1 MVRPADS
8 FCRTR
13 LTSEGTQSW
22 EVTAA
27 GKVNRPGVRGRH
39 RCLPSADDQRFEDGQ
54 HGCQTSDGLATWD
67 TMRASLSD
75 SAVSG

>member
-13 LTSEGTQSW
+13 LTSEGTQ
-22 EVTAA
+22 VL
-27 GKVNRPGVRGRH
+27 GGHCCRQVNRPGVRGRH
-39 RCLPSADDQRFEDGQ
+39 RCLPSADDERFEDGQ

-67 TMRASLSD
+67 TTRASLSD